1 MKRREQS
8 AAAPPDRRAA
18 VLSAA
23 LACFN
28 ARGVEATG
36 IGDICAASGAS
47 VGSVYHHFGNKEGI
61 AVALLAGG
69 LSDHVD
75 HLERNLAKAR
85 TAKQAIHALV
95 ETLLEWVAANP
106 DWARYIYNVRHG
118 SLGQAADEQLR
129 AVNARYG
136 AVMDRCLGPHF
147 AAGAFR
153 KLPRETLPSLVIGPV
168 HDYARRWLNGQV
180 RGPLTGHVEV
190 FATAAWDAVRQ
201 RR

>member
-1 MKRREQS
+1 MKRRDQT

-28 ARGVEATG
+28 EKGVEATN
-36 IGDICAASGAS
+36 IGDICARAGAS

-75 HLERNLAKAR
+75 HLERNLGKAR
-85 TAKQAIHALV
+85 TARQAVHVLV
-95 ETLLEWVAANP
+95 GTLVTWVAANP
-106 DWARYIYNVRHG
+106 EWARYIYNVRHG

-129 AVNARYG
+129 EVNARYG
-136 AVMDRCLGPHF
+136 ALLDRCFGPHF
-147 AAGAFR
+147 ADGAFR

-180 RGPLTGHVEV
+180 SGKLTEHVDV
-190 FATAAWDAVRQ
+190 FAETAWNAVR
-201 RR
+201 R